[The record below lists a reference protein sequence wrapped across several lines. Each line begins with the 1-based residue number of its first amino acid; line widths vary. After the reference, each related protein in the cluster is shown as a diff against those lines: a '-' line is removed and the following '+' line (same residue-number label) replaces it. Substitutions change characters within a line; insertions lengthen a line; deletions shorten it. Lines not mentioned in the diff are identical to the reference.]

1 MTVSLTLLLDIA
13 DKAVGVRAAQKRYFK
28 ERTQSALAKSK
39 RLERELDAL
48 LEEFDPAPKAAS
60 DV

>member
-13 DKAVGVRAAQKRYFK
+13 EKARAMRAAQKRYFK
-28 ERTQSALAKSK
+28 ERTQSALGESK

-48 LEEFDPAPKAAS
+48 LMELEP
-60 DV
+60 